1 MPKKVVFTRDDV
13 VEKGFEMLTES
24 GLNSITARNIAKRLK
39 SSPAP
44 IYSYYSSMDELKD
57 ELIEIAK
64 EQFLAYLKKPY
75 TNIVFLNV
83 GMGIVI
89 FAREEKEL
97 FDSIFL
103 KNSSYKDLIAEFKK
117 IIYEELED
125 DSRFEGVS
133 QEKKDW
139 LLDKCWIFAHGLATL
154 VSTDFLKNVSDEYIK
169 ENLLDMS
176 ILFENVIGDK
186 AYDYKKISN

>member
-13 VEKGFEMLTES
+13 VTKGFEMLKES
-24 GLNSITARNIAKRLK
+24 GLNSITARNIAKSLK

-64 EQFLAYLKKPY
+64 EQFLVYLKKPY
-75 TNIVFLNV
+75 TDMVFLNV
-83 GMGIVI
+83 GMGIVV
-89 FAREEKEL
+89 FAREEQEL

-103 KNSSYKDLIAEFKK
+103 KNSSYKDLITEFKN
-117 IIYEELED
+117 IIYKELED

-154 VSTDFLKNVSDEYIK
+154 VSTNFLKNVTDEYIK

-176 ILFENVIGDK
+176 ILFENIIGEK

>member
-13 VEKGFEMLTES
+13 VTKGFEMLKES
-24 GLNSITARNIAKRLK
+24 GLNSITARNIAKSLK

-64 EQFLAYLKKPY
+64 EQFLVYLKKPY
-75 TNIVFLNV
+75 TDMVFLNV
-83 GMGIVI
+83 GMGIVV
-89 FAREEKEL
+89 FAREEQEL

-103 KNSSYKDLIAEFKK
+103 KNSSYKDLITEFKN
-117 IIYEELED
+117 IIYKELED

-154 VSTDFLKNVSDEYIK
+154 VSTNFLKNITDEYIK

-176 ILFENVIGDK
+176 ILFENIIGEK